1 MEGMV
6 APSTANLPYL
16 GQSRDQA
23 AEMVNVSHGYVSDA
37 KRVQAHAPEAFEG
50 LRAGTV
56 TIPQAVA
63 NARAPEE
70 DRSALTAQAVE
81 RHTVSAANARACG
94 IVSAPACMSWNTS
107 GASSLMCL
115 ASEM

>member
-1 MEGMV
+1 MDGVRLEGV
-6 APSTANLPYL
+6 APGRVNLPYL
-16 GQSRDQA
+16 GKSSEQA
-23 AEMVNVSHGYVSDA
+23 AEMVSVSPKYVSDA

-56 TIPQAVA
+56 AMPQAVA
-63 NARAPEE
+63 VARALEE

-81 RHTVSAANARACG
+81 RHTGSAANARACG

-107 GASSLMCL
+107 GHPP
-115 ASEM
+115 